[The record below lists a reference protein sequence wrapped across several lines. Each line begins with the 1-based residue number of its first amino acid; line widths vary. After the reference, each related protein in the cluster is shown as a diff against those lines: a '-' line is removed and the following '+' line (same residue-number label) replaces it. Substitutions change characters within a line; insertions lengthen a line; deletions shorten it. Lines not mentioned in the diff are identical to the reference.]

1 MLETPSQEKR
11 PAAPPAQRPLR
22 GARLG
27 VVLLLGVLCQALV
40 IFWIAASEIPARV
53 FISSW
58 SVSMPGILL
67 LAALG
72 LLAPG
77 SWLLVRRLARRLT
90 AWPTSLPGARRQAPG
105 AAFPRQSL
113 LLVYIM
119 VSVSGVL
126 TGYSAMQTMFPTLGA
141 VLWRATP
148 ENRWARFHPYLPDWL
163 LPGSAAAVKG
173 LFVGNREVPWADWLV
188 PMGAWF
194 CFLTALYTAM
204 LCLAALLSR
213 SWIHGERLTFPV
225 AQLPLEMT
233 SPERGLF
240 RNRLM
245 WLGFAIPA
253 VLESL
258 IALNYYVPSIPA
270 LEMKHRDMG
279 SIWLPDP
286 PFHVLRPF
294 YFGFTPFIVGFAYLA
309 PVDVSFSVWFFS
321 LLSKAERVYGAMVG
335 WDSAAAGS
343 VSNRF
348 PYPEEQAFGAFVA
361 FALLALWRSGPGVAR
376 AFGRSRG
383 IAAQAGVGEAEGGGS
398 TRAAAAGLALSLA
411 VALAFLCV
419 AGMSPGIAAALL
431 LLILL
436 VATTL
441 SRIRAEAGPAW
452 AFGPYRDVSRALV
465 IGLGSRSLTES
476 DVTSL
481 SLFRWVSRDVRFL
494 PMPFQM
500 EALKIADSAGI
511 RRGLVLGVIF
521 LATVVGLAI
530 GYVAVLRVSYEL
542 GWGSGKVYLGPVG
555 GATAAWTQ
563 GMDWLR
569 NPMPADRLGLPW
581 LLGGATVTLALA
593 HLRTQF
599 IWWPFHPIGYVMAET
614 GTGSSFWFHYLLA
627 WLLKL
632 MLLRYGGHRLYV
644 RSLPFVIG
652 VILGDILTQ
661 AAWSAAAV
669 LLDVPVYQFIS

>member
-1 MLETPSQEKR
+1 V
-11 PAAPPAQRPLR
+11 
-22 GARLG
+22 G
-27 VVLLLGVLCQALV
+27 
-40 IFWIAASEIPARV
+40 
-53 FISSW
+53 
-58 SVSMPGILL
+58 
-67 LAALG
+67 ALG
-72 LLAPG
+72 
-77 SWLLVRRLARRLT
+77 WLR
-90 AWPTSLPGARRQAPG
+90 S
-105 AAFPRQSL
+105 RQSL
-113 LLVYIM
+113 LLVYVM

-148 ENRWARFHPYLPDWL
+148 ENRWARFHPYLPSWL
-163 LPGSAAAVKG
+163 LPGSPEAVKG
-173 LFVGNREVPWADWLV
+173 LFVGNREVPWADWVV
-188 PMGAWF
+188 PLAGWF
-194 CFLTALYTAM
+194 CFLTALYAAM

-240 RNRLM
+240 RSRLM
-245 WLGFAIPA
+245 WLGFAVPA
-253 VLESL
+253 VMESL
-258 IALNYYVPSIPA
+258 IAFNYYVPSIPA
-270 LEMKHRDMG
+270 LELKHKDMG
-279 SIWLPDP
+279 SAWLPDP

-309 PVDVSFSVWFFS
+309 PLDVSFSVWFFS
-321 LLSKAERVYGAMVG
+321 LLSKAERVYGALVG

-348 PYPEEQAFGAFVA
+348 PYPEEQAFGAFIA
-361 FALLALWRSGPGVAR
+361 FALLALWRSASSL
-376 AFGRSRG
+376 RSRARCSVLG
-383 IAAQAGVGEAEGGGS
+383 ARQGGKLAGSPVGPPMPLSGREPRAESREPPFSG
-398 TRAAAAGLALSLA
+398 TLALTAGLALSLA
-411 VALAFLCV
+411 VALGFLWQ
-419 AGMSPGIAAALL
+419 AGMSVGLAVAFLALT
-431 LLILL
+431 LL

-452 AFGPYRDVSRALV
+452 AFGPYRDVGRALV
-465 IGLGSRSLTES
+465 VGLGSRSLTES
-476 DVTSL
+476 DIASL

-511 RRGLVLGVIF
+511 RRGVVLGAIL

-530 GYVAVLRVSYEL
+530 GFVAVLRVSYQL

-569 NPMPADRLGLPW
+569 NPMPADRLGVPW
-581 LLGGATVTLALA
+581 LLGGALVTLALA
-593 HLRTQF
+593 HMRTLF
-599 IWWPFHPIGYVMAET
+599 VWWPFHPIGYVMAET

-632 MLLRYGGHRLYV
+632 ALLRYGGHRLYV
-644 RSLPFVIG
+644 RSLPLVIG
-652 VILGDILTQ
+652 IILGDILTQ

-669 LLDVPVYQFIS
+669 LLNVPVYQFIS